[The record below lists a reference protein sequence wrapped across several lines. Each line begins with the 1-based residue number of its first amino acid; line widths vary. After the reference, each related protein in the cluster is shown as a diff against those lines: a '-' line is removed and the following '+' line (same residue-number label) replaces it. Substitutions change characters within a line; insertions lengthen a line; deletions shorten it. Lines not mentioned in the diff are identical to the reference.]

1 MHAHLLQTTI
11 RQFWKFHLPK
21 WKVNSLVLT
30 KGYRF
35 LDKYDTRIVMSDGQI
50 DQPT

>member
-21 WKVNSLVLT
+21 LEVSSLVLT

-35 LDKYDTRIVMSDGQI
+35 LDKYDARIAMSDGQI
-50 DQPT
+50 DKRT